1 MIAELEEQRTLKES
15 LLVELKQFERSDPA
29 ILEKISTDTKIAK
42 EASNRW
48 TDNLYCIL
56 QWIQQSRPEASTSDL
71 EKQFPIFKNLDYIE

>member
-1 MIAELEEQRTLKES
+1 MIAELEETKKLKEQ
-15 LLVELKQFERSDPA
+15 LLAELKQFERSDPA

-56 QWIQQSRPEASTSDL
+56 QWI
-71 EKQFPIFKNLDYIE
+71 